1 MKKYFDGEYI
11 TMTPEEIAEREA
23 WLEGNTVP
31 CDEAT
36 EEDYQSA
43 LAEFGVKV

>member
-23 WLEGNTVP
+23 LSEIYKVEF
-31 CDEAT
+31 DEAT
-36 EEDYQSA
+36 EEDY
-43 LAEFGVKV
+43 K